1 MKKKFPNVHQWI
13 MLKNDAISMQ
23 RTIIQLFKKNKTTL
37 QYGDNIQRSPIT
49 LKVKEKKSA
58 EQSK

>member
-1 MKKKFPNVHQWI
+1 